1 MCPVADV
8 FLTAI
13 ETELAVAARHVAQAR
28 IIVAQQRERIARL
41 KARGLSTHNYE
52 VTLDVFI
59 GTLQSLE
66 HHESVLRTSVA
77 KSFDFHIRAS
87 APAGGPNVSRLRR
100 LEPGRA

>member
-66 HHESVLRTSVA
+66 HHERALRTSVA

-87 APAGGPNVSRLRR
+87 GGRNVSRLRR